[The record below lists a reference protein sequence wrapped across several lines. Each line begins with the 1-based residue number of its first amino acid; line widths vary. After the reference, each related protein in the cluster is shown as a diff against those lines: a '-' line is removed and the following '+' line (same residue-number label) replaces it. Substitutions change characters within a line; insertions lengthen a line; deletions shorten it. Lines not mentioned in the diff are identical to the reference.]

1 MSLARLH
8 DFLFPQIDGN
18 SMSRYLLL
26 LPWMAVL
33 SSTAALTVSAQPAP
47 QVSPPPSQAGQAPA
61 AGYQST
67 LEGYQPFTDEKILPW
82 KQANDTV
89 GKIGGWRAYAREA
102 HDATAKGDEAPNS
115 TGPAPAPA
123 KK

>member
-1 MSLARLH
+1 
-8 DFLFPQIDGN
+8 
-18 SMSRYLLL
+18 MSRYLLL
-26 LPWMAVL
+26 MPWMAVL
-33 SSTAALTVSAQPAP
+33 SSTATLTVSAQSAT
-47 QVSPPPSQAGQAPA
+47 QVSPLSSQAGQAPA
-61 AGYQST
+61 ADYRST

-89 GKIGGWRAYAREA
+89 GKIGGWRAYAKEA

-115 TGPAPAPA
+115 TSPAPGPA

>member
-33 SSTAALTVSAQPAP
+33 SVPAQSAP
-47 QVSPPPSQAGQAPA
+47 QASPPHSQAEQAPA
-61 AGYQST
+61 AAYRST
-67 LEGYQPFTDEKILPW
+67 LEGYQPFTDEKIVPW
-82 KQANDTV
+82 KQANDGV
-89 GKIGGWRAYAREA
+89 GKIGGWRAYAKEA
-102 HDATAKGDEAPNS
+102 HGATATGDQAPNS
-115 TGPAPAPA
+115 TSPAPGPA

>member
-33 SSTAALTVSAQPAP
+33 SSTATVSAQPAP
-47 QVSPPPSQAGQAPA
+47 QVSPPPSQAGQAPTA
-61 AGYQST
+61 NYRST
-67 LEGYQPFTDEKILPW
+67 LEGYRPFTDEKILPW

-89 GKIGGWRAYAREA
+89 GKIGGWRAYAKEA
-102 HDATAKGDEAPNS
+102 HDAAATGDQAPNS
-115 TGPAPAPA
+115 TSPASGPA